1 MAKYLIFFIPSRFS
15 IILHKICCISL
26 FCYTIIN
33 KLWETALL
41 HILPFWGTT
50 GKAMSEKEKSRATL
64 ESHRNYLAEAQHIS
78 EALLQE
84 QAGIRNADK
93 LLYQAKEGR
102 NQCVTAEF
110 TAEDK

>member
-1 MAKYLIFFIPSRFS
+1 MPARKAHHSTTFLYKPSS
-15 IILHKICCISL
+15 A
-26 FCYTIIN
+26 
-33 KLWETALL
+33 TA
-41 HILPFWGTT
+41 
-50 GKAMSEKEKSRATL
+50 

-84 QAGIRNADK
+84 QAGIRTADK
-93 LLYQAKEGR
+93 LLYQAKEVR

>member
-1 MAKYLIFFIPSRFS
+1 M
-15 IILHKICCISL
+15 
-26 FCYTIIN
+26 
-33 KLWETALL
+33 

-50 GKAMSEKEKSRATL
+50 GKAMSEKEKSSATL

-84 QAGIRNADK
+84 QAGIRTADK

>member
-1 MAKYLIFFIPSRFS
+1 
-15 IILHKICCISL
+15 
-26 FCYTIIN
+26 
-33 KLWETALL
+33 
-41 HILPFWGTT
+41 
-50 GKAMSEKEKSRATL
+50 MSEKEKSSATA

-84 QAGIRNADK
+84 QAGIRTADK